1 MLSGHGSWRQRCNCH
16 HGFLTIKQRPTSLEF
31 EYKPD
36 GRKVPMRY
44 YLGFDDTDTLDADRG
59 TGKLARWFE
68 DCLPGH
74 LRFRGVVRQQLPV
87 LPEIP
92 FTSHNSAACVLLEG
106 PAATEIIPEL
116 VDLAAAHIATHFL
129 AGSDPGLCVANGQ
142 QATQSAFFAF
152 AQRCTHAV
160 VSQKEARAAAGHMHL
175 SDHGGNG
182 DGIIGAAAAV
192 GLTAAGWYG
201 RFIEWGGL
209 RDLPEALSVAQLNAL
224 GIRVVS
230 LDRDARVP
238 APGDPVITHGW
249 VRPRL
254 LGAEPVLWVR
264 PAQEGS
270 WENGDR
276 RKRHSGHQQT
286 LAN

>member
-1 MLSGHGSWRQRCNCH
+1 
-16 HGFLTIKQRPTSLEF
+16 
-31 EYKPD
+31 
-36 GRKVPMRY
+36 MRY

-59 TGKLARWFE
+59 TGKLARWFG
-68 DCLPGH
+68 DRLPDYLH
-74 LRFRGVVRQQLPV
+74 FRGVVRQQLPV

-106 PAATEIIPEL
+106 PASAVEIIPEL
-116 VDLAAAHIATHFL
+116 VDLAAAHIAKYFL
-129 AGSDPGLCVANGQ
+129 TGSDPGLCVATRQ
-142 QATQSAFFAF
+142 QAIQSDFFDF

-160 VSQKEARAAAGHMHL
+160 VSQKEARAAARHLHL
-175 SDHGGNG
+175 SDHGGSG

-192 GLTAAGWYG
+192 GLTATGWYG

-209 RDLPEALSVAQLNAL
+209 RDLPEELSVAQLNAL

-238 APGDPVITHGW
+238 APGDPVTTHGW

-254 LGAEPVLWVR
+254 LGAVPVLWVR
-264 PAQEGS
+264 PTDKDG
-270 WENGDR
+270 WENADR
-276 RKRHSGHQQT
+276 RKRHSRHNMT
-286 LAN
+286 RHNMAIAN